1 MVVYYIGAL
10 RDALW
15 PGGNLAP
22 PNTIP
27 SEEQSQ
33 ETKRRA
39 QQKLLE
45 NIPDML
51 QSLVGQQNAR
61 HGIIK
66 IFNALQETR
75 ANKHLLYVLMELLLI
90 ELCPEL
96 RTHLDELKAC
106 QV

>member
-1 MVVYYIGAL
+1 MDWALSEQMVVYYIGAL

-45 NIPDML
+45 NIP
-51 QSLVGQQNAR
+51 GEAW
-61 HGIIK
+61 
-66 IFNALQETR
+66 ALT
-75 ANKHLLYVLMELLLI
+75 
-90 ELCPEL
+90 
-96 RTHLDELKAC
+96 LKVA
-106 QV
+106 